1 MMIIK
6 NQAQV
11 KNIYGGSSNLN
22 KSNKQATIAAAN
34 GGSVSTSSLEQ
45 LYNEMGVVKK
55 NGTGNSAVK

>member
-22 KSNKQATIAAAN
+22 KSNKQTIAAAN